1 MLAELSS
8 DFSSALTDSQSSSL
22 QQVQDLTD
30 RLQQVRAVMHVGAG
44 DAISLFLWLW
54 WRQYGGGS
62 ILMVVV
68 VLEGVRAVVGAN
80 S

>member
-1 MLAELSS
+1 
-8 DFSSALTDSQSSSL
+8 
-22 QQVQDLTD
+22 
-30 RLQQVRAVMHVGAG
+30 MHVGAG